1 MASILI
7 VEDDGLVARQ
17 MARTLRDAGH
27 SPTLASDGRSALQEA
42 TDRPDV
48 VLLDLGLPDL
58 PGEELLIHLRSRPD
72 TAQIPVL
79 VITGKREAATQL
91 RESGKGWV
99 ADVLLK
105 PVSGAQLRQ
114 AVDAALAEQQEHEVD
129 GDALRLAQDRQS
141 QLIQHLIVEGSDPL
155 VFHTCRRLSLDRT
168 KGRGSLAAEA
178 LTWTEIS
185 EWAKRE
191 GLLNA
196 EQASLLRRIPLTRP
210 QNLREGS
217 A

>member
-7 VEDDGLVARQ
+7 VEDDGMVARQ

-58 PGEELLIHLRSRPD
+58 PGEEILEHLKSQPN

-79 VITGKREAATQL
+79 VITGNTEAAAQL

-99 ADVLLK
+99 TDVLLK

-114 AVDAALAEQQEHEVD
+114 AVDAALTEQQEP
-129 GDALRLAQDRQS
+129 GADADSLRLAKERQS

-168 KGRGSLAAEA
+168 RGRGSLAAEA

-196 EQASLLRRIPLTRP
+196 EQASLLRRIPMTRP
-210 QNLREGS
+210 QILREGS